1 MLLKVTRFVALLLA
15 ALTLG
20 MGFCHL
26 MQLPARMG
34 WDQYL
39 WVGSTV
45 QGGLY
50 SLFGSIGAIIYVA
63 AVIVLALLT
72 YFVRE
77 HGRPGF
83 RLALT
88 ALLLSALALVLWWVL
103 VYPVNVELAKWVNGP
118 VPSDWTSYR
127 PLGVGPRDYL
137 GAGAC
142 GLRRVDRLGACRHA
156 AVASL
161 NLDLNVGADDAHVMP
176 CYSFVGRVAQHV
188 AGANVELRAVPRTG
202 HLVALDLAFGERPFL
217 VTAQIVERKE
227 LAIDVEQD
235 DLFALEHHEMGM
247 ARCDLTGAR
256 GFDEFAHELVLLE
269 VKRRRFDAVPASR
282 RHSYVDGALV
292 DGERS
297 LLHRLVECG
306 MRVAGAGQILG
317 RTTKLH

>member
-88 ALLLSALALVLWWVL
+88 ALLLFALALVLWWVL

-127 PLGVGPRDYL
+127 ARWEWG
-137 GAGAC
+137 
-142 GLRRVDRLGACRHA
+142 HA
-156 AVASL
+156 IISVL
-161 NLDLNVGADDAHVMP
+161 
-176 CYSFVGRVAQHV
+176 
-188 AGANVELRAVPRTG
+188 
-202 HLVALDLAFGERPFL
+202 
-217 VTAQIVERKE
+217 E
-227 LAIDVEQD
+227 LAG
-235 DLFALEHHEMGM
+235 FAALIGS
-247 ARCDLTGAR
+247 
-256 GFDEFAHELVLLE
+256 VLA
-269 VKRRRFDAVPASR
+269 DTP
-282 RHSYVDGALV
+282 
-292 DGERS
+292 RS
-297 LLHRLVECG
+297 PR
-306 MRVAGAGQILG
+306 
-317 RTTKLH
+317 